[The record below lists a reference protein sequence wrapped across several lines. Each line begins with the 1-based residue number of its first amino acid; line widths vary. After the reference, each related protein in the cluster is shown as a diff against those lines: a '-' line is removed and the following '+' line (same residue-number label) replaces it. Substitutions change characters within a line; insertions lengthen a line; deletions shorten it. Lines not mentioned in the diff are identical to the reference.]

1 MRLLLWAVIL
11 FALVML
17 VLHIKKAVI
26 RNDNAARENSAPRR
40 VASEAMVQ
48 CAHCG
53 IHIPASEA
61 LPAQSGE
68 VFCSEE
74 HRLKQ
79 YSR

>member
-17 VLHIKKAVI
+17 VLYVKNALI
-26 RNDNAARENSAPRR
+26 RDDNAKRESSSPPK
-40 VASEAMVQ
+40 VDSETMVQ
-48 CAHCG
+48 CAYCG

-74 HRLKQ
+74 HRLKRF
-79 YSR
+79 SK